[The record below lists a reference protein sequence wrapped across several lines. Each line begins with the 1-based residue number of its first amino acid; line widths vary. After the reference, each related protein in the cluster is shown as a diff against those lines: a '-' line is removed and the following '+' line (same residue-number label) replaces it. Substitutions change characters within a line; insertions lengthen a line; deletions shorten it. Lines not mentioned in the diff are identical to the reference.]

1 MDHAWSNSFLFLEK
15 KNFNVSRSMFRIYF
29 RKFVVYNGYKCYDD
43 RKINSRRVASYS
55 NIYLRN
61 LNINRRNACLLP
73 LDRWYLYASTHLF
86 QICTVVRAKQIF
98 LLLLNFEIH
107 FSNQIL
113 PFKSGRKSVDSN
125 IFSNIQLRSIW
136 GGGREEKERGKIRLF
151 YDAAQLLWFYFNTS
165 NDQHRGLRH
174 FIFDLLIRGITRFR
188 ESATFLEY
196 RRADDDA
203 WECQFFSPSRPLGE
217 DGRACEVWGGRV
229 WISSAIFERGM

>member
-1 MDHAWSNSFLFLEK
+1 MEGSFRLLFAETNLQTRETSRSPPIRENIRKGIIYLWKFRCVEREIMDHAWSNSFLFLEK

-98 LLLLNFEIH
+98 LLLLNFEILLILLE
-107 FSNQIL
+107 SNFTVQKRAKIRRFEYFL
-113 PFKSGRKSVDSN
+113 EHTAPLYLRGGERK
-125 IFSNIQLRSIW
+125 R
-136 GGGREEKERGKIRLF
+136 REERYVSFTTLRNYFDSILIPRTINTAVYVIL
-151 YDAAQLLWFYFNTS
+151 YLTCWFV
-165 NDQHRGLRH
+165 
-174 FIFDLLIRGITRFR
+174 
-188 ESATFLEY
+188 E
-196 RRADDDA
+196 
-203 WECQFFSPSRPLGE
+203 
-217 DGRACEVWGGRV
+217 
-229 WISSAIFERGM
+229 

>member
-1 MDHAWSNSFLFLEK
+1 MEGSFRLLFAETNLQTRETSRSPPIRENIRKGIIYLWKFRCVEREIMDHAWSNSFLFLEK

-73 LDRWYLYASTHLF
+73 LDRWYLYVSTHLF

-136 GGGREEKERGKIRLF
+136 GGERGKGERKDTSLLRRCATTLILF
-151 YDAAQLLWFYFNTS
+151 
-165 NDQHRGLRH
+165 
-174 FIFDLLIRGITRFR
+174 
-188 ESATFLEY
+188 
-196 RRADDDA
+196 
-203 WECQFFSPSRPLGE
+203 
-217 DGRACEVWGGRV
+217 
-229 WISSAIFERGM
+229 

>member
-73 LDRWYLYASTHLF
+73 LDRWYLYVSTHLF

-98 LLLLNFEIH
+98 LLLLNFEILLILLE
-107 FSNQIL
+107 SNFTVQKRAKIRRFEYFL
-113 PFKSGRKSVDSN
+113 EHTAPLY
-125 IFSNIQLRSIW
+125 LR
-136 GGGREEKERGKIRLF
+136 GGERGKGERKDTSLLRRCATTLILF
-151 YDAAQLLWFYFNTS
+151 
-165 NDQHRGLRH
+165 
-174 FIFDLLIRGITRFR
+174 
-188 ESATFLEY
+188 
-196 RRADDDA
+196 
-203 WECQFFSPSRPLGE
+203 
-217 DGRACEVWGGRV
+217 
-229 WISSAIFERGM
+229 